1 MSRACRLK
9 CLVSTRRDTTT
20 QPLRMQVT
28 PMHYTRKIHEQARNK
43 RKKGSVRDSC
53 KWRKRCNSQNRTQA
67 SGVCRLFMRRVRC
80 VDWKPSFMHNGWR
93 APAAAVC
100 KSVPRTWADKTHAH
114 TVTASQAQAFT
125 ESHLHKT
132 VPRSC
137 LSVAITCPSGA
148 VFEKCVEKNLH
159 ISWFA
164 VNLRRCTNVFPLSEV
179 AYTSWLRRSVIPR

>member
-1 MSRACRLK
+1 MHVGLNAWFPP
-9 CLVSTRRDTTT
+9 DAT
-20 QPLRMQVT
+20 QRHSLC
-28 PMHYTRKIHEQARNK
+28 A
-43 RKKGSVRDSC
+43 C
-53 KWRKRCNSQNRTQA
+53 KWRRCITQEKYMNKHATNARKEAYATRA
-67 SGVCRLFMRRVRC
+67 SDARDATVKTVRRLAASVVYSC
-80 VDWKPSFMHNGWR
+80 VACVAWKPSFMHNGWR